1 MIGVIEIAVIAGF
14 EPVTDAIPAEPN
26 RTRCE
31 CGAGEVDEHI
41 GGVRAAQVGA
51 VIVIHSV
58 TVVTGLHSNGK
69 HSITAVRAQR
79 V

>member
-14 EPVTDAIPAEPN
+14 EPVTDAIPAESN

-31 CGAGEVDEHI
+31 CGAGEMDERI
-41 GGVRAAQVGA
+41 GGVRGAAQVGA
-51 VIVIHSV
+51 GIVIHSV

-69 HSITAVRAQR
+69 HSITAVRP
-79 V
+79 